1 MLEGFLMEC
10 TCRNSEVYKDRDI
23 VVDSD
28 TDKVR

>member
-1 MLEGFLMEC
+1 MEC